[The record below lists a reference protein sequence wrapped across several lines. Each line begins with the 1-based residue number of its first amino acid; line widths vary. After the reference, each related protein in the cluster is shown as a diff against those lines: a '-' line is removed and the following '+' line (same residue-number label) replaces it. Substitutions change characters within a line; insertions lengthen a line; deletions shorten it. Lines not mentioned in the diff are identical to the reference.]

1 MRINI
6 FPVARRASLF
16 FLFCLLT
23 ALLALP
29 IKGAL
34 AGSGHHNPQA
44 APQSATRISDVTHVA
59 PQSLAGGSATSVQR

>member
-34 AGSGHHNPQA
+34 AGSEHHNPQA
-44 APQSATRISDVTHVA
+44 AAHIAEVAHAVPQV
-59 PQSLAGGSATSVQR
+59 LAGGSATSVQR

>member
-34 AGSGHHNPQA
+34 AGSAHHNPQA

-59 PQSLAGGSATSVQR
+59 PQSLARGSATSVQR